1 MSLGAIMVVL
11 TVILFALLI
20 LGLEIAASLALVTMI
35 GLLAFTNQPL
45 FSIAGQY
52 WSMTNSF
59 ILTAIPLFI
68 FMGELFSRSG
78 ISRRLFWAID
88 RWIGWMPGG
97 IACTVIGACAVFAAI
112 TGSSVA
118 GAATMG
124 TISVGAMRE
133 RSYDMKLTFGSIA
146 AGGTLGILIP
156 PSIIMI
162 VYGASE
168 GLSIGRLFAAGVVPG
183 IMLAGA
189 FILLIVVRAILNP
202 KIAPDPQRYSW
213 ADRLRSLPELLP
225 SVVII
230 VVVLGGVFGGVMT
243 PTEAAAVG
251 CTATLLLALLYRSLN
266 WDALVKSLTGAVRTT
281 SMVLLVAVAAKALA
295 FLMMYL
301 GISDMLR
308 DAILGA
314 GLGKYGTL
322 ALIAFMYLI
331 LGCFFEGISMMLIT
345 LPFVMPIIGGLGLSP
360 YWFVVPLVI
369 LIEASLITPPV
380 GLNLYVLKGI
390 APDRDVLE
398 VARGSLP
405 FLVAMMVVIAIV
417 IVFPSIPMWFP
428 NLIYN

>member
-1 MSLGAIMVVL
+1 MSLGAVLVVL
-11 TVILFALLI
+11 AVVLFLLLA

-45 FSIAGQY
+45 YSLPGQY
-52 WSMTNSF
+52 WAMTNSF

-68 FMGELFSRSG
+68 FMGELFSRTG
-78 ISRRLFWAID
+78 ISRRLFWAVD
-88 RWIGWMPGG
+88 RWIGWLPGG
-97 IACTVIGACAVFAAI
+97 IACTVIGSCSVFAAI

-124 TISVGAMRE
+124 NISVASMRE
-133 RSYDMKLTFGSIA
+133 RGYDMKLTFGSIA

-183 IMLAGA
+183 IMLAA
-189 FILLIVVRAILNP
+189 CFIVLIIVRATLQPELAP
-202 KIAPDPQRYSW
+202 KPERYSW
-213 ADRLRSLPELLP
+213 GDRFRSLPELFP

-230 VVVLGGVFGGVMT
+230 VIVLGGVFAGVMT
-243 PTEAAAVG
+243 PTEAAAIG
-251 CTATLLLALLYRSLN
+251 CVATLVLGLMYRSLTR
-266 WDALVKSLTGAVRTT
+266 DIIMKSLTGAVRTT

-295 FLMMYL
+295 FLMLYL
-301 GISDMLR
+301 GISDMLGS
-308 DAILGA
+308 AILGS

-322 ALIAFMYLI
+322 ALIAVMYLI

-380 GLNLYVLKGI
+380 GLNLYVLKSI

-398 VARGSLP
+398 VARGSFP
-405 FLVAMMVVIAIV
+405 FLIAMIVVVAIV
-417 IVFPSIPMWFP
+417 VAFPSIPLWFP
-428 NLIYN
+428 NLIYG